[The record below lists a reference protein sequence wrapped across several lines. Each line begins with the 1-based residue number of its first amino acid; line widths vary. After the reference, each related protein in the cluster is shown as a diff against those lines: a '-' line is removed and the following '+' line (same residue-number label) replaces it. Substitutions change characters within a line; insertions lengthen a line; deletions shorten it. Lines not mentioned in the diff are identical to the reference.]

1 MEGRAVGR
9 RWYLFGPYRLDPA
22 ASLVVRHDK
31 QLPLTPKAVETLR
44 VLVQSS
50 GSMVSKETLLNEVW
64 PGSFVGDGSL
74 MRNISDLRKVL
85 GRDARGD
92 QYIET
97 VPKRGYRFV
106 SPVKELEEDD
116 PLHRRTIAILPLKL
130 LSGSPR
136 DNCIGLGIAD
146 AVITKLS
153 AIRECIVRPT
163 TVVSEYLR
171 SQEDPAAIGRQLGVE
186 FVLDGTVRRLGDRMR
201 VTVRLVATARQTPV
215 WAETFEEKFADIL
228 SFEESISEELA
239 GALALSLS
247 TEQRKLLTKRYT
259 ENAAAYQL
267 YLRGRFHW
275 GKRSQEGLR
284 QAIQH
289 FNRAIE
295 IDAEYPLAYSAL
307 ASSYAL
313 VPMLCPVPS
322 SKFLPKAKAAAI
334 TALDIDD
341 TLVEARSALAFVKWH
356 YDWDWEGAKRE
367 FQRILKFQP
376 HDPVTRQW
384 YGLLLVEQGEFSAA
398 IAQAR
403 KAQSIDPVSVSIR
416 GNLATVLHFAGRYDE
431 AMEEA
436 RRTLAMDPGS
446 FRAQWILGLALEQKG
461 DLQEAVKQLEKASQ
475 MSRRVP
481 VALGA
486 LGHAYAAAGRADQAT
501 RVLKDLMGHVPEV
514 CSYAKSVI
522 SLGLGNKNQ
531 ALEWLDKA
539 CDDKEF
545 YVVTLKV
552 DKRFGDLRSSAR
564 FRSILQRVRLV
575 E

>member
-1 MEGRAVGR
+1 MRR
-9 RWYLFGPYRLDPA
+9 RWYLFGPYRLDSA
-22 ASLVVRHDK
+22 APLVVRHGK

-106 SPVKELEEDD
+106 SRVKEFEEDD
-116 PLHRRTIAILPLKL
+116 PLHRRTIAILPFKL
-130 LSGSPR
+130 LSRSPR
-136 DNCIGLGIAD
+136 DNYIGLGIAD

-163 TVVSEYLR
+163 TAVSKYLQ
-171 SQEDPAAIGRQLGVE
+171 SQEDATAIARQLGVE

-201 VTVRLVATARQTPV
+201 VTVRLVATARRTPV
-215 WAETFEEKFADIL
+215 WAEAFEEKFADIL

-259 ENAAAYQL
+259 ENVAAYQL

-289 FNRAIE
+289 FNRAVE
-295 IDAEYPLAYSAL
+295 IDAEYALAHSAL

-313 VPMLCPVPS
+313 APMLAPVPS
-322 SKFLPKAKAAAI
+322 CKFMPKAKAAAL

-341 TLVEARSALAFVKWH
+341 TLIEARSALAFAKWH
-356 YDWDWEGAKRE
+356 YDWDWDGAKRE
-367 FQRILKFQP
+367 FRRILKFQP
-376 HDPVTRQW
+376 HDAVTRQW
-384 YGLLLVEQGEFSAA
+384 YGLLLVEQGEFSEA

-416 GNLATVLHFAGRYDE
+416 GNLATVLHFAGRY
-431 AMEEA
+431 EEA
-436 RRTLAMDPGS
+436 IEGARRALAMDPGS

-461 DLQEAVKQLEKASQ
+461 DLQEAVKQLEKASHT
-475 MSRRVP
+475 SRGLP
-481 VALGA
+481 LALGA
-486 LGHAYAAAGRADQAT
+486 LGHAYAAAGRADRAN
-501 RVLKDLMGHVPEV
+501 RLLKDLMEHVPEV
-514 CSYAKSVI
+514 CSFAKSVI
-522 SLGLGNKNQ
+522 HLGLRNTNQ

-545 YVVTLKV
+545 YVVLLKV
-552 DKRFGDLRSSAR
+552 DKRFGDIRSSQR

-575 E
+575 